1 MQQQLDVFVSSL
13 TSFWTLLAAFVPQLL
28 AALLLL
34 FIGWLFANLV
44 RTGGT
49 KLLDVLH
56 FDSLAEKTGIEAFL
70 KQGNLE
76 LSLSRLLAKLAY
88 WVVIFIVVVTVANSL
103 GLHIVADLFNKIVLY
118 IPNIIVAILVL
129 VFGVLVAR
137 FINRMVFA
145 YLYNIGVQGAL
156 TISTLSEYA
165 VIIFV
170 VFVALEQLQIGT
182 SLLTAAFQ
190 IGFGA
195 VGLAFAL
202 AFGLGGREWAAG
214 EIKKMPAKNDEACG
228 QSPLAGGFSE
238 CAACGCA
245 CRAPRASAAAGWGP
259 FRPNPSP
266 AQPDRRRVPSSAR
279 AAAAAAARSGRNG
292 CA

>member
-13 TSFWTLLAAFVPQLL
+13 TSFWTQLAAFVPQLL

-44 RTGGT
+44 RTGVT

-70 KQGNLE
+70 NQVNLE

-137 FINRMVFA
+137 FISRMVFA
-145 YLYNIGVQGAL
+145 YLNNIGVQGAL

-182 SLLTAAFQ
+182 SHHTTTNQ
-190 IGFGA
+190 NKNKTNKQTKTQTNNQ
-195 VGLAFAL
+195 
-202 AFGLGGREWAAG
+202 GGRE
-214 EIKKMPAKNDEACG
+214 
-228 QSPLAGGFSE
+228 
-238 CAACGCA
+238 
-245 CRAPRASAAAGWGP
+245 
-259 FRPNPSP
+259 
-266 AQPDRRRVPSSAR
+266 
-279 AAAAAAARSGRNG
+279 
-292 CA
+292 